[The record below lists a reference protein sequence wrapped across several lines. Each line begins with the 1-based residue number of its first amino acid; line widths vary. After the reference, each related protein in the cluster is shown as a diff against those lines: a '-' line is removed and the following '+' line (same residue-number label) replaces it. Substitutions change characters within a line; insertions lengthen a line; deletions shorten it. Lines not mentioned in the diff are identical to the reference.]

1 MRQKEKMVDN
11 KEKPRDRLPY
21 EKPRLRIIT
30 LVAEEVL
37 ATFCK
42 QVTGTPGPYGFRCGN
57 NKCRASGGS

>member
-1 MRQKEKMVDN
+1 MVDN
-11 KEKPRDRLPY
+11 KEEPKDRLPY

-42 QVTGTPGPYGFRCGN
+42 QTSGAPGPSGFRCGSS
-57 NKCRASGGS
+57 KCRTSGGS